1 MIKNDKLLERLEGK
15 RICWHANCLE
25 SQDDPNYAFA
35 DLLVGYDSI
44 SPYIKAP
51 EVFLHTDHRFGCEE
65 SFVFPWEERVYASNN
80 PNAVIKAAKVHR
92 VADLGMLDG
101 YSGKLGHSFN
111 APEFGHA
118 VECRVTL
125 QLHDDATLTR
135 TVIFVCAETVE
146 FALKFLIPNELHVT
160 TLWQRGYHAGFNYCQ
175 TNGSILRRLAI
186 ALGTRWY
193 YDGPSREG
201 VNNAALLPGDHI
213 LETFSVLEQIE
224 PAALAR
230 VPILDRRFVT
240 AYDPEDGQTQEAWF
254 VGQTGESAIYTAG
267 LFDVQAGSETVEGEG
282 FE

>member
-1 MIKNDKLLERLEGK
+1 MITNGKLLKRLDGK
-15 RICWHANCLE
+15 RICWHACCLE
-25 SQDDPNYAFA
+25 AQTDPNYAFA
-35 DLLVGYDSI
+35 DLLVGYDSS

-51 EVFLHTDHRFGCEE
+51 EVFLHTDHRVGCEDF
-65 SFVFPWEERVYASNN
+65 FVFPWEERVYASNN
-80 PNAVIKAAKVHR
+80 PDAMIKAAKVHR

-101 YSGKLGHSFN
+101 YSGKLGHSFD

-125 QLHDDATLTR
+125 RLHDDTALTR

-146 FALKFLIPNELHVT
+146 FALKFLIPNEIYVT
-160 TLWQRGYHAGFNYCQ
+160 TLWQRGFHAGFNFTR

-193 YDGPSREG
+193 YDGESREG
-201 VNNAALLPGDHI
+201 VNHAALLPGDHV
-213 LETFSVLEQIE
+213 LENFSVLEQIE

-267 LFDVQAGSETVEGEG
+267 LFDVQAGSEMVEGG
-282 FE
+282 CL